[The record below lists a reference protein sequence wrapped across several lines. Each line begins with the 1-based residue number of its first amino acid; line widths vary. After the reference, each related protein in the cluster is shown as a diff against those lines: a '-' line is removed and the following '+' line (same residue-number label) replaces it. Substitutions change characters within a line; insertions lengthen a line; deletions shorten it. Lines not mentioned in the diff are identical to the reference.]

1 MPSLS
6 EEDRKA
12 ILELARQGVLHA
24 VSHERPLSTFPT
36 GGIFAEQRGLFVT
49 LHVAKKL
56 RGCIGVIEVST
67 NLGETLA
74 RCAADAALHDPRFSR
89 MRAEEMDALEIE
101 VSLLSPME
109 AIRPEAVEIGIHGLL
124 VERGRRRGLL
134 LPQVAVEHQLSREQF
149 LAETCAKA
157 GLPREAWKEPGTNL
171 YGFQCEIIAEG
182 RNPLTQKESPGQER
196 SAG

>member
-12 ILELARQGVLHA
+12 ILELARRGVVHA
-24 VSHERPLSTFPT
+24 VCHEQPLSTFST
-36 GGIFAEQRGLFVT
+36 TGIFAERGGLFVT

-56 RGCIGVIEVST
+56 RGCIGVIEGYA

-89 MRAEEMDALEIE
+89 IRPEEMEALEIE
-101 VSLLSPME
+101 VSLLAPLRPMRAE
-109 AIRPEAVEIGIHGLL
+109 DVEIGIHGLL
-124 VERGRRRGLL
+124 VEQGSRRGLL
-134 LPQVAVEHQLSREQF
+134 LPQVAVEHRLSREQF

-157 GLPREAWKEPGTNL
+157 GLPRDAWDDPETKL
-171 YGFQCEIIAEG
+171 YAFECEILTEARGPLAEK
-182 RNPLTQKESPGQER
+182 QSPRQ
-196 SAG
+196 